1 MARALLIMNPAAART
16 THPAVLAVDAALR
29 QRGWLTELVATG
41 GTGDARRLAEYGV
54 AHGVDVVAVFGGD
67 GTTMQAASA
76 LVGTEV
82 ALGLIPGGT
91 GNVLAGNL
99 RLPNSPIRAAE
110 IIATGRPRPLDL
122 GRVERPDGVHYFA
135 VAAGAGIDAR
145 IMVETAAAQKRK
157 WGIGAYIG
165 TMVRVM
171 PEIRS
176 VPTLITV
183 DGQEFTADASL
194 VMVANCGEVIPPF
207 FRLRSDTSPEDGLL
221 DVVVARANSV
231 WDSVMVLREV
241 LRPRAEVRANQERLG
256 YARGEVITVAPEVT
270 LPVQLDGDGA
280 GVTPFTARVVP
291 RAIRVML
298 PAR

>member
-29 QRGWLTELVATG
+29 HRGWRTELLATAG
-41 GTGDARRLAEYGV
+41 PGDARRLAEYGV

-67 GTTMQAASA
+67 GTTMQAAGA

-91 GNVLAGNL
+91 GNLLAGNL
-99 RLPNSPIRAAE
+99 RLPNSPVRAAE
-110 IIATGRPRPLDL
+110 IIASGQPRPLDL
-122 GRVERPDGVHYFA
+122 GRVDRPDGEHYFA

-145 IMVETAAAQKRK
+145 IMMETEAAQKRK
-157 WGIGAYIG
+157 WGIGAYIS

-176 VPTLITV
+176 VPTLITI
-183 DGQEFTADASL
+183 DGQEFTADASMVL
-194 VMVANCGEVIPPF
+194 VANCGEVIPPF
-207 FRLRSDTSPEDGLL
+207 FRLRSDTAPDDGLL

-231 WDSVMVLREV
+231 WDSVKVLREA
-241 LRPRAEVRANQERLG
+241 LRPMAELRADRERLG
-256 YARGEVITVAPEVT
+256 FARGEVITVTPT
-270 LPVQLDGDGA
+270 MTFPVQLDGDGA